1 MSKRPTFAAAK
12 AALLDHL
19 ERAGWTVSRHL
30 KVPHATHGWGRS
42 SVRIWFKPQ
51 ALYYSCGEGTTLN
64 MARSLWVD
72 VRDET
77 PEAIEQGAIR
87 SCDRSV
93 GRDPASGGTS
103 GDLARPA
110 ERGMVVAPRVVHQA
124 YFEDDPAL
132 RRDARLVPPKAG
144 CGCGCASKTGSC
156 GRGRDPALGGT
167 SGRRRRPRY
176 EIRGYAPSDRAKRGW
191 IYVRT
196 TRQEFND
203 PREAAS
209 ELARLQRMQLDP
221 TVTSKWRY
229 QVVDRGEGGRR
240 DIGPVVTVEELRR
253 RGGSRDPA
261 RQVRGTR
268 SRTGRDSLR
277 RVGRDLRPLS
287 EDERALVQHVRM
299 WGSGGYP
306 VAKLGRGWVWRDW
319 RGVRGSPI
327 VYKTKR
333 DAVAAF
339 EGWMDLAR
347 MRLGEEAY
355 ARATARTGRDAV
367 PDTRREPRKFR
378 APVVASGA
386 SRSMRELTEVLA
398 MTRLL
403 REQGYGEKARA
414 AAAYYHGH
422 GMDPAELEYRLRQ
435 GELRARDPG
444 RSKVRQNVGWPTRRR
459 TR

>member
-19 ERAGWTVSRHL
+19 ERAGWKVSRGL
-30 KVPHATHGWGRS
+30 KVPHATHPAFRGTSGA
-42 SVRIWFKPQ
+42 VRIWFKPQ

-72 VRDET
+72 VRDVS
-77 PEAIEQGAIR
+77 PEVIEQDAIR

-103 GDLARPA
+103 GDLARPVVG
-110 ERGMVVAPRVVHQA
+110 GMVVAPRVVHQA
-124 YFEDDPAL
+124 YFEDDPTL
-132 RRDARLVPPKAG
+132 WRHVPPKAG

-156 GRGRDPALGGT
+156 RRGRDPALGGT
-167 SGRRRRPRY
+167 SRRRRRPRY

-196 TRQEFND
+196 TRQEFDD

-229 QVVDRGEGGRR
+229 QVVDRGEGGLR

-253 RGGSRDPA
+253 RPA
-261 RQVRGTR
+261 VR
-268 SRTGRDSLR
+268 RDSASLHGR
-277 RVGRDLRPLS
+277 RRPRVGRDLAPLH
-287 EDERALVQHVRM
+287 EDERALVQHVGM
-299 WGSGGYP
+299 WGLDGYP
-306 VAKLGRGWVWRDW
+306 VAKLGRGWIWRDW
-319 RGVRGSPI
+319 RSVRGSPI

-339 EGWMDLAR
+339 ERWMDLAR